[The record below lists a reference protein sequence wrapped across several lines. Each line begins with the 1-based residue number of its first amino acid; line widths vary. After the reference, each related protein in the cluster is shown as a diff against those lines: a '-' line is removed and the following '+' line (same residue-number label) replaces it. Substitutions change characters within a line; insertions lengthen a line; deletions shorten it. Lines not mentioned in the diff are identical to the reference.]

1 MTDSIYIVQ
10 ISFIGYQVLS
20 TKITSNYDLS
30 VDSIVSEK
38 NTLLNSQ
45 PSASAASSGAA
56 CHVFRFMDF
65 STIYHLSIY
74 LPIYP
79 SINLSIIY
87 LSTYLSI
94 HPSICLSI
102 YPSIHPSIHPS
113 IYLSLCIE
121 IYICIAYVLCMSVC
135 FKTKNSTQLSSSWP
149 LHLLAP
155 LLPARPLELA
165 DNPPT

>member
-45 PSASAASSGAA
+45 PSASAASSGTA

-94 HPSICLSI
+94 HPSIYLSI
-102 YPSIHPSIHPS
+102 YPSIHPS

-121 IYICIAYVLCMSVC
+121 IYIYICIAYVLCMSVC